1 LGFRDYKKV
10 ENIAVTDVIRVQY
23 SHKTDQKQTYLF
35 SYQIK
40 FWHQKEDKRRR
51 RLPQDSE
58 TAKHQRKIADIPSSH
73 EKQTRQQDRRQP
85 HHRLAHIIVS
95 WT

>member
-1 LGFRDYKKV
+1 MRVCMRELKGWFLFRLADTLISDLPNTWLSQVKLGQIKPNLLMQKELGFRDYKKV

-40 FWHQKEDKRRR
+40 F
-51 RLPQDSE
+51 
-58 TAKHQRKIADIPSSH
+58 
-73 EKQTRQQDRRQP
+73 
-85 HHRLAHIIVS
+85 
-95 WT
+95 